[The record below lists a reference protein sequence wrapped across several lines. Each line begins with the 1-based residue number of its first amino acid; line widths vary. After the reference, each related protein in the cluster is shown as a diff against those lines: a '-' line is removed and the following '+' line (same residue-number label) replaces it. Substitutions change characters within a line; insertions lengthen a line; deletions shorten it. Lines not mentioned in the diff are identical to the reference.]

1 MLTITFF
8 YVVMYICE
16 NKKSSVQKMYCSVCR
31 KINKCILLI
40 ISPLSLSRSLSNM
53 AGKKGAEMMGVGGLS
68 QTREQNRVYSLFK
81 RLKERETNCKK
92 NVIVYLERI
101 WLYIYRTICE
111 KKPKF
116 IDFSPNIKKTNIL
129 PNNFHK
135 ISKNIYTI
143 FFSTKFIR

>member
-1 MLTITFF
+1 
-8 YVVMYICE
+8 
-16 NKKSSVQKMYCSVCR
+16 
-31 KINKCILLI
+31 
-40 ISPLSLSRSLSNM
+40 M
-53 AGKKGAEMMGVGGLS
+53 AGKKGAELMGGGGLS
-68 QTREQNRVYSLFK
+68 QTREQNRIYSLFK

-92 NVIVYLERI
+92 KHYRVFRKNMII
-101 WLYIYRTICE
+101 YIYRTLCE

-116 IDFSPNIKKTNIL
+116 IDFSSDVKKTIIL